1 MKAMA
6 AISSALSTISAGH
19 VALAGV
25 VIFLA
30 FGALVLPGQS
40 AAAERASGG
49 AGSPDSSFYYTA
61 DELLQQA
68 EAYGEAGRAAYVR
81 ARWTFDLAFPLVY
94 GFFLVTSIGWA
105 LPRAAPA
112 GSAWQRLNL
121 VPVAAVLFDFLENT
135 ATSLVM
141 ARFPAVPPLAA
152 ALAPWMTLLKW
163 LFVCGSFGVLVAVL
177 ASALVKALCRRP
189 A

>member
-1 MKAMA
+1 MKALA
-6 AISSALSTISAGH
+6 GISSALLAVSTGR
-19 VALAGV
+19 VALIGV

-49 AGSPDSSFYYTA
+49 AGSPDTSFFYSPA
-61 DELLQQA
+61 DLLQQA
-68 EAYGEAGRAAYVR
+68 GAYGEAGRAAYVR

-105 LPRAAPA
+105 VRKSAPA
-112 GSAWQRLNL
+112 GSPWHRLNL
-121 VPVAAVLFDFLENT
+121 LPVAGVLFDYLENT

-141 ARFPAVPPLAA
+141 ARFPVAPPLAA

-163 LFVCGSFGVLVAVL
+163 LFVYGSFGVLAVV
-177 ASALVKALCRRP
+177 LVTAWVKGLRRRP